1 MVPLPACAAGSRLV
15 KAMTVLPYHI
25 REDSSPD
32 SFPAVHCALVE
43 PNGLLAVGGDLTPA
57 RLRSAYRRGIF
68 PWFNDDRCIM
78 WWSPDPRAVMFPKRI
93 KITRSL
99 RKTLRQGRFQIT
111 ANKAFEQVI
120 MGCATT
126 RRGQHGTWITEQ
138 MMEAYYQLHRLGCA
152 YSIECWNGGKLAGGL
167 YGVVLGKVFF
177 GESMFSRERD
187 ASKVA
192 LAHLCGADIEIID
205 CQIPN
210 AHLSRMGALEISR
223 PRFISL
229 LDSWCDSPIASLAG
243 IGSWSS

>member
-1 MVPLPACAAGSRLV
+1 
-15 KAMTVLPYHI
+15 MTVLPYHI
-25 REDSSPD
+25 PEDSSPD
-32 SFPAVHCALVE
+32 SFPAVHRALVE

-57 RLRSAYRRGIF
+57 RLLNAYRRGIF

-78 WWSPDPRAVMFPKRI
+78 WWSPDPRAVMFPHRI
-93 KITRSL
+93 KISRSL

-111 ANKAFEQVI
+111 ANRAFEQVI
-120 MGCATT
+120 MGCARA
-126 RRGQHGTWITEQ
+126 RRGQHGTWITQQ
-138 MMEAYYQLHRLGCA
+138 MMGAYYRLHRLGYA
-152 YSIECWNGGKLAGGL
+152 YSIECWSGRKLAGGL

-187 ASKVA
+187 ASKVT
-192 LAHLCGADIEIID
+192 LAHLCRADIEMID

-210 AHLSRMGALEISR
+210 AHLSRMGALEIGR

-229 LDSWCDSPIASLAG
+229 LDSWCDTPTASLAG